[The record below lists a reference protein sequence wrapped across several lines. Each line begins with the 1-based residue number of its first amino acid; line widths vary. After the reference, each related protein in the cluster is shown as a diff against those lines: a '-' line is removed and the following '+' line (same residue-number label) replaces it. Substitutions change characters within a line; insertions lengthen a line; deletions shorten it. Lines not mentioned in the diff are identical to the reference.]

1 VRATCTAACH
11 APRRATWRRPRS
23 WSPTVRARR
32 QQCAM
37 HCIAPSLR
45 APPRHALCC
54 QPIQHRLCAAQP
66 RAVLSAHRASALRC
80 AAALAG
86 LAAFADRIS
95 AGWMA
100 PLIAMSAAGAG
111 AARFDGRQY
120 EVRRVREIGAAGA
133 CVPLPSTRLA
143 GGFGL
148 SRRATR
154 EHARRVASVRTGRCG
169 SRVEQRTHCARA
181 LTAHARISAHGGTEP
196 ICAAAFAAAL
206 HRHC

>member
-1 VRATCTAACH
+1 MHRRMPRTATRDLAPAALLEPNSACS
-11 APRRATWRRPRS
+11 APA
-23 WSPTVRARR
+23 V
-32 QQCAM
+32 
-37 HCIAPSLR
+37 
-45 APPRHALCC
+45 RHALHCSL
-54 QPIQHRLCAAQP
+54 PARAATP
-66 RAVLSAHRASALRC
+66 RAVLSAHRAWALRC

-111 AARFDGRQY
+111 AARFDGRRY

>member
-1 VRATCTAACH
+1 MHRRMPRTATRDLAPAALLEPQQCVL
-11 APRRATWRRPRS
+11 S
-23 WSPTVRARR
+23 G
-32 QQCAM
+32 QQCA
-37 HCIAPSLR
+37 IALHGSLPAR
-45 APPRHALCC
+45 AAT
-54 QPIQHRLCAAQP
+54 P

-143 GGFGL
+143 RGFGL

-154 EHARRVASVRTGRCG
+154 EHARRGASVRTGRCG
-169 SRVEQRTHCARA
+169 R
-181 LTAHARISAHGGTEP
+181 HAR
-196 ICAAAFAAAL
+196 
-206 HRHC
+206 